1 MNSLLMIAIASAA
14 LGANDGE
21 TYTEAHQVTMKTGKP
36 MLVMVSTEWCPA
48 CQVMKRRILPVIR
61 ERGLLKRVAFA
72 SVNPDQEGQLSQQ
85 LIGRGPIPQLVM
97 FRNTPRGWVRRVMVG
112 SQSVENVEQFIN
124 QGIAVDEDEAKA
136 VDSAAKAKAAVGP
149 KPAEEPR
156 EQPKA

>member
-1 MNSLLMIAIASAA
+1 MNSLVMIAIASAA
-14 LGANDGE
+14 LGADSGE
-21 TYTEAHQVTMKTGKP
+21 TYADAHQTTMKTGKP

-61 ERGLLKRVAFA
+61 ERGLLRRVAFA
-72 SVNPDQEGQLSQQ
+72 SVNPDHDAQLSQQ

-124 QGIAVDEDEAKA
+124 QGIAVDEDEAKS
-136 VDSAAKAKAAVGP
+136 VDPTEKAKATIEA
-149 KPAEEPR
+149 KPADEPR

>member
-1 MNSLLMIAIASAA
+1 MNSLVMMAICSAA

-21 TYTEAHQVTMKTGKP
+21 TYTEAHQATMKTGKP
-36 MLVMVSTEWCPA
+36 MLVMVSTDWCPA

-72 SVNPDQEGQLSQQ
+72 SVNPDNDRQLLQQ
-85 LIGRGPIPQLVM
+85 LIGSGPIPQLVM
-97 FRNTPRGWVRRVMVG
+97 FRKTPRGWVRQVMVG

-124 QGIAVDEDEAKA
+124 QGIAMDDDEAKS
-136 VDSAAKAKAAVGP
+136 VDSDAKAKASVEA
-149 KPAEEPR
+149 KPSDEPH